1 MHDPQ
6 ACGIRHSSSMMS
18 IRVLIVDDH
27 ALFAEALAARL
38 SAEPDFEVLPVAQ
51 DIRRAAALIA
61 TEAPHVVVLDLVLGE
76 ESGLDALDLVRRRY
90 PDVRVVILSGITD
103 IDPMVAALRRGA
115 VGWLPKT
122 ESADLVAQVIRSAAG
137 RGGWIPPTV
146 LGEVLRRLL
155 TGGDPD
161 GGDLADLTPRE
172 REVLQC
178 MVDGLNRP
186 EIADRLGL
194 SANTV
199 RTHTQNLLAKI
210 SAHSALEAI
219 TMAMRSGM
227 RPSNPDDGSTM

>member
-1 MHDPQ
+1 M
-6 ACGIRHSSSMMS
+6 RS

-38 SAEPDFEVLPVAQ
+38 SAEPDLEVLPIAQ

-76 ESGLDALDLVRRRY
+76 ESGLDALDLVRRRH

-122 ESADLVAQVIRSAAG
+122 ESADVVAQVIRSAAG

-155 TGGDPD
+155 AGGDPD

-210 SAHSALEAI
+210 AAHSALEAI
-219 TMAMRSGM
+219 TMAMRTGM
-227 RPSNPDDGSTM
+227 RPSNPGDGSTM